1 MCWRYKRYICLDT
14 DTDTATVVGIGS
26 VLKDIVQ
33 KLISGMYLLSQILPT
48 RKCFVRYFPVSGGTA
63 SELFSVWLTSP
74 PPAFESPQIWL
85 TSCPVWAVLCPFQL
99 VIPPP
104 FFFVFLFAKVPSC
117 YFPLAQPELQVQV
130 HSGERLRRLESMAKF
145 KFKFILSWPDL
156 APSPLVETPLLG
168 RHFAPSHSCLLFA

>member
-104 FFFVFLFAKVPSC
+104 FFLFFSLPKFHLVIFLWRSRSC
-117 YFPLAQPELQVQV
+117 KFRSIQVRD
-130 HSGERLRRLESMAKF
+130 SDDSNRWPNLNSNLFCLDPTWLLLR
-145 KFKFILSWPDL
+145 
-156 APSPLVETPLLG
+156 
-168 RHFAPSHSCLLFA
+168 